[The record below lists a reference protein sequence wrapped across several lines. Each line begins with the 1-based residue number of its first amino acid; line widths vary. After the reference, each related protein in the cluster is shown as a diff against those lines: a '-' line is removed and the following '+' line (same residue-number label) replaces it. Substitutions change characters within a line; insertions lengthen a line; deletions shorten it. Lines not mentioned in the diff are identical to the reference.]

1 MMKQLKDANA
11 VVEQIKKGNYIYY
24 RDPEY
29 PSNFRKVDPK
39 VAINGMNPFTHP
51 DVVFYR
57 LISEEEA
64 IENSYEEFEKE
75 ANKEQAYT
83 NKYPHST
90 DFFLKGWESCKKYH
104 DWRFNN
110 I

>member
-1 MMKQLKDANA
+1 MMEELKDANA

-51 DVVFYR
+51 DTKFYR
-57 LISEEEA
+57 LVSESEA
-64 IENSYEEFEKE
+64 IDTFYKEYE
-75 ANKEQAYT
+75 NKEKQQRSDT
-83 NKYPHST
+83 GFGFHNT
-90 DFFLKGWESCKKYH
+90 DFFLNGWESCKKYH
-104 DWRFNN
+104 SWRFDTE
-110 I
+110 